1 MAHPYKILVCHSTPY
16 EERSLVTKNS
26 IHSIAIGSFD
36 GLHLG
41 HQALISQADM
51 IVAIE
56 RNSGYL
62 TPGFKRSLYTD
73 KPITIYHFEKIR
85 SLTPEAFVTKLQNDF
100 PQLQKI
106 IIGYDFHF
114 GRDKAGDGTYL
125 QQIFDGEVIIVGQ
138 VTLDGIPVHSRTIK
152 HLLREGD
159 ICLANRLLGQPYR
172 IDGAIIRGQ
181 GLGAKALVPTLN
193 LNIDHYQLPLEGVYA
208 THTLVNGLW
217 MKSIS
222 FLGHRV
228 TTDGSFAVETHI
240 LDQEISTPPT
250 DVWIEFEGFIREN
263 KKFNSLDALKIQIDE
278 DIQWAKEILS

>member
-1 MAHPYKILVCHSTPY
+1 MKYNNQIK
-16 EERSLVTKNS
+16 
-26 IHSIAIGSFD
+26 SIAIGSFD

-51 IVAIE
+51 VVAIE

-62 TPGFKRSLYTD
+62 TPGFKRSFYTK

-85 SLTPEAFVTKLQNDF
+85 SLTPEAFIAKLYNDF
-100 PQLQKI
+100 PQLEKI
-106 IIGYDFHF
+106 IVGYDFHF
-114 GRDKAGDGTYL
+114 GRDKSGDGAYL
-125 QQIFDGEVIIVGQ
+125 QEIFEGEVIIVDQ
-138 VTLDGIPVHSRTIK
+138 VTLEGIPVHSRTIK
-152 HLLREGD
+152 QLLREGD
-159 ICLANRLLGQPYR
+159 ICLANRLLGRSYR

-181 GLGAKALVPTLN
+181 GLGSKALVPTLN
-193 LNIDHYQLPLEGVYA
+193 LDIDHYQLPLEGVYA

-240 LDQEISTPPT
+240 LDQTITTPTT
-250 DVWIEFEGFIREN
+250 DIWIEFEGFIREN
-263 KKFNSLDALKIQIDE
+263 RKFDTLDTLKTQIDE
-278 DIQWAKEILS
+278 DIHWAKEILA